1 MIRGYYRSFDSV
13 RRPYVDAVLDL
24 PSLGV
29 SGLELRFLVDTG
41 ADRVLLS
48 PVAAVRL
55 ADRFQVDLSALPLA
69 TSQGVGGRARARTV
83 EAVVTMETFSTTL
96 EIAILEPPPRPQQ
109 PLAIP
114 SLLGRSVID
123 QFALFVEERTDR
135 VLFLDADEAA
145 ALDLPS

>member
-1 MIRGYYRSFDSV
+1 MIHGYYRTFDSV

-48 PVAAVRL
+48 PVAAIRL
-55 ADRFQVDLSALPLA
+55 ADRFRVDLKALPQA
-69 TSQGVGGRARARTV
+69 TSQGVGGRANARTV
-83 EAVVTMETFSTTL
+83 EAVLTMETSSTRL

-109 PLAIP
+109 PPPIP
-114 SLLGRSVID
+114 SLLGRSIIS
-123 QFALFVEERTDR
+123 QFALFVEDRTDR
-135 VLFLDADEAA
+135 VLFLDANDAA
-145 ALDLPS
+145 VLDLPS